1 MYVQRPAR
9 AFAFLTQTGR
19 REAWASLLP
28 FSFCGA
34 ISGIKLF
41 RHFLGNWRNE
51 IHRETPAKT
60 RRGLQGNSPFTLR
73 FSASI
78 GRKQLEPYSTSKIAS
93 VSTGMLPGSTLSPM
107 AERVG
112 GSDLLAKQVDQQLC
126 SAVGHLGLIVEL
138 RHGGHKTGDLYRAFT
153 RSRSPI
159 SRLRTARTLSMEF
172 LA

>member
-1 MYVQRPAR
+1 MKFTV
-9 AFAFLTQTGR
+9 
-19 REAWASLLP
+19 
-28 FSFCGA
+28 
-34 ISGIKLF
+34 KLS
-41 RHFLGNWRNE
+41 
-51 IHRETPAKT
+51 AKT
-60 RRGLQGNSPFTLR
+60 EARITGNSPFTRR

-78 GRKQLEPYSTSKIAS
+78 GRIQLEPYSTSKIAS

-107 AERVG
+107 AERG
-112 GSDLLAKQVDQQLC
+112 ELDLLAKQVDQQLC